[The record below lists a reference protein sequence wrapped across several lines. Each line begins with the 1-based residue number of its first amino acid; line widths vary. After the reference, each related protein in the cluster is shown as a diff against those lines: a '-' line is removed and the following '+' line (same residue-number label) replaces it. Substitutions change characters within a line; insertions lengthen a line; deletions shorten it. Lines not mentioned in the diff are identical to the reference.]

1 MKLIY
6 FDSVLHGQS
15 YLIILFGIDCLLIVL
30 LKKQVLIF
38 PKIHIVYFA
47 KRQWRRSSNGLSCSD
62 IFEIYIIDTQ
72 MLEAINYIRNAS
84 KKKVVIDKII
94 TYFNNAGALN

>member
-1 MKLIY
+1 MEK
-6 FDSVLHGQS
+6 
-15 YLIILFGIDCLLIVL
+15 II
-30 LKKQVLIF
+30 K
-38 PKIHIVYFA
+38 
-47 KRQWRRSSNGLSCSD
+47 CSD